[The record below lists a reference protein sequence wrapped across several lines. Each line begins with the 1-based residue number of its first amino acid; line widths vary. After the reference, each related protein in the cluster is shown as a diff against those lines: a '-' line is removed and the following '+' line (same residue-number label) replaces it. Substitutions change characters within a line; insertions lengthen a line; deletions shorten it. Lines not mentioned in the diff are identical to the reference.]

1 MKYAVNVTVQIDKTY
16 IVDTE
21 DRYAAVDEG
30 EYLACKEY
38 GKDPDFSSAEA
49 WDVTPAEKAL

>member
-1 MKYAVNVTVQIDKTY
+1 MKYAVSVTVQIDKTY

-21 DRYAAVDEG
+21 DRYVAIDEG

-38 GKDPDFSSAEA
+38 SKDPDFSSAEA
-49 WDVTPAEKAL
+49 WDVTPTEKAL

>member
-1 MKYAVNVTVQIDKTY
+1 MKYAVSVTVQIDKTY

-21 DRYAAVDEG
+21 DRYVAIDEG
-30 EYLACKEY
+30 EYLAYKEY

-49 WDVTPAEKAL
+49 WDVTPVGKAP